1 MNKMS
6 GKNRALLVTIIA
18 IAAAILL
25 VLSYYFMPFYKLNT
39 IISISAKKNVDDLPK
54 NESEYYTY
62 QQLVDLKLIDDEIGK
77 NDYVEYNTKRKIT
90 DISWDYIEYTI
101 PYEAKVS
108 DWDTWEEKAKYSGTR
123 IVSFRFDLK
132 QFRWEVYNVIRQ

>member
-62 QQLVDLKLIDDEIGK
+62 QQLVDLKLIDDEIGE
-77 NDYVEYNTKRKIT
+77 ND
-90 DISWDYIEYTI
+90 
-101 PYEAKVS
+101 
-108 DWDTWEEKAKYSGTR
+108 
-123 IVSFRFDLK
+123 
-132 QFRWEVYNVIRQ
+132 